1 MDKQSAKRFKLHI
14 HEAIKELSSALLVA
28 HEVCAA
34 EEVAAI
40 KKSMGDIIAAAE
52 ILLYDSIY
60 SHHPELNELSRKPKE
75 T

>member
-28 HEVCAA
+28 HEVCAV
-34 EEVAAI
+34 EEIATI
-40 KKSMGDIIAAAE
+40 KRSMGNIIAAAE
-52 ILLYDSIY
+52 MLLHDSIY
-60 SHHPELNELSRKPKE
+60 SHHPELNELSRKPSE